1 MQAGILYCGLNT
13 NRETRKT
20 GNVGDSPF
28 RSPSGYEKSR
38 PLVPRAVPLFRSFLH
53 QDGVCLVIAESLPVA
68 DTDHAPGFSVPI
80 DPVRSG
86 K

>member
-38 PLVPRAVPLFRSFLH
+38 PLIPVSLFRSFLH
-53 QDGVCLVIAESLPVA
+53 QDGVRLVIAESLPVA
-68 DTDHAPGFSVPI
+68 DTDNTPGLSVPV